1 MCIDIYIAIPL
12 SRHPLSANK
21 ILGFYVLAA
30 KKFRAARRGCS
41 EQKIFFYY
49 LFRKESVYSCRIFF
63 LLLLQPVQDVIVAGP
78 AIEADTGLP
87 IAGSGCLGQVLTAVT
102 EGACS

>member
-30 KKFRAARRGCS
+30 KNS
-41 EQKIFFYY
+41 EQPVEVARNKKSFFYY

>member
-21 ILGFYVLAA
+21 SLEFLAA

-63 LLLLQPVQDVIVAGP
+63 LLLLQPVQDVIVAGT

-102 EGACS
+102 EGACR